1 MCLYLTL
8 YLKWVILCPICYNNK
23 IRKSLS
29 DERQISKPFINTL
42 SVTLKQLFEII
53 MPILPFFLLI
63 FIGVPLIEIYLLIE
77 VGGAIGAFP
86 TVLAVVFTA
95 VLGVTLIRIQGFSTL
110 QKAQQSM
117 AQGVTPATEIFEGMM
132 LLVAALCL
140 LMPGF
145 FTDSIGF
152 LLLIPPFRL
161 FLTSRIISSAV
172 LQSRFSRNNMSGD
185 FIDGE
190 WEDLSPEQQHKR
202 NQGRLQ
208 QNHVIE
214 GSVDKSD
221 SSNR

>member
-1 MCLYLTL
+1 MSFYLTL
-8 YLKWVILCPICYNNK
+8 HLKKVILCPIYYNNK

-29 DERQISKPFINTL
+29 DERQISKPFNNSLFEI
-42 SVTLKQLFEII
+42 LKQLFETI
-53 MPILPFFLLI
+53 MPILPFFLVI

-117 AQGVTPATEIFEGMM
+117 AQGVTPAMEIFEGMM
-132 LLVAALCL
+132 LLFSALCL

-152 LLLIPPFRL
+152 LLLIPPFRS
-161 FLTSRIISSAV
+161 FLAKLIIGSAV
-172 LQSRFSRNNMSGD
+172 LKSRFSQADMRGN
-185 FIDGE
+185 FIEGE
-190 WEDLSPEQQHKR
+190 WEDLSPEQQHQR
-202 NQGRLQ
+202 NQERLQ
-208 QNHVIE
+208 HRNVIE
-214 GSVDKSD
+214 GSVDHSD
-221 SSNR
+221 NKQ